1 MEPWYTVT
9 TARAEV
15 REGRSF
21 NPTNSPLSS
30 NRSLRWITHKGL
42 RRGAG
47 LSGLTFCAEKHRPAG
62 TRQRGIDDAAPAPR
76 PQRKNKGFGE
86 TNQSRASQEPL
97 AFADSG
103 RYWHCLL
110 VNGCGLREVG
120 VQAVFQVAIVV
131 MLKLFQVLF
140 DKVESHN
147 TKLELLRKPA
157 KQWSFIPV
165 FELVK

>member
-1 MEPWYTVT
+1 VP
-9 TARAEV
+9 AELLADLPAH
-15 REGRSF
+15 SF
-21 NPTNSPLSS
+21 VFVDSS
-30 NRSLRWITHKGL
+30 ILTS
-42 RRGAG
+42 G
-47 LSGLTFCAEKHRPAG
+47 LSGAS
-62 TRQRGIDDAAPAPR
+62 RQCR
-76 PQRKNKGFGE
+76 
-86 TNQSRASQEPL
+86 SRASQEPL

-140 DKVESHN
+140 DKVEAHN